1 VVGTHRYAAR
11 SGIRQESLKQDEPKE
26 RGLAERFTRHADE
39 SAFRALYRLHTPLL
53 YRIARRMVGDP
64 ERAAEVVQDTWI
76 CAAQKLP
83 AFRWESSLS
92 TWLAGIAINR
102 SREEIRRRNAAE
114 PTNAEPVE
122 VRTPSA
128 RVSDRIDLERAID
141 QLPNGYREVLLLH
154 DVEGYTHEEIGQA
167 LNIEPGTS
175 RSQLA
180 RARAAMR
187 AQLEPGKDSHDS
199 RI

>member
-1 VVGTHRYAAR
+1 
-11 SGIRQESLKQDEPKE
+11 
-26 RGLAERFTRHADE
+26 
-39 SAFRALYRLHTPLL
+39 
-53 YRIARRMVGDP
+53 
-64 ERAAEVVQDTWI
+64 
-76 CAAQKLP
+76 
-83 AFRWESSLS
+83 
-92 TWLAGIAINR
+92 
-102 SREEIRRRNAAE
+102 
-114 PTNAEPVE
+114 

-128 RVSDRIDLERAID
+128 RVSDRIDLQRAID